1 VRGIENSRPRR
12 AVPREDLE
20 PKRLGSD
27 DLHAAQEYT
36 AYNGGRGAQSKEG
49 LMAEEERRPRTP
61 PQDDE
66 AAARRRQLIEEAK
79 ARWAAKRAAS
89 EGTAAPGKPQ
99 TEPGRE
105 ERVAAARAR
114 PEAAWTP
121 RMPPAAAPWV
131 EVFVASQNPG
141 ASPVSPPQNPVLRA
155 FGTINQA
162 IEIEA
167 DPGEEQNLR
176 KLLGGLGLYQNPL
189 RQNRFQLDY
198 RYWREAKKR
207 LEAAGYRIEQRDFMG
222 RPLDDWDPLTRGWV
236 RARLE

>member
-1 VRGIENSRPRR
+1 
-12 AVPREDLE
+12 
-20 PKRLGSD
+20 
-27 DLHAAQEYT
+27 
-36 AYNGGRGAQSKEG
+36 
-49 LMAEEERRPRTP
+49 MAEEERKPRTP

-79 ARWAAKRAAS
+79 ARWAAKKAAA
-89 EGTAAPGKPQ
+89 EGAAAPGKPQ

-105 ERVAAARAR
+105 ERAPARAR
-114 PEAAWTP
+114 PEAARAP
-121 RMPPAAAPWV
+121 RAQPAAAPAV

-141 ASPVSPPQNPVLRA
+141 ASPLSPPQNPVLRA
-155 FGTINQA
+155 FGTVNQA

-167 DPGEEQNLR
+167 DPSEEQNLR
-176 KLLGGLGLYQNPL
+176 KLLGGLGAYQNPL

-198 RYWREAKKR
+198 RYWREAKRR

-222 RPLDDWDPLTRGWV
+222 RPLDEWDPLTRGWV